1 MFFDESLTV
10 ILMARNIVLANA
22 ISNNRGFVYFTID
35 IPKNAKI
42 AILGITPNNVKTT
55 KGINGILV
63 IPAAIE
69 NTLKGTIGKILP
81 IKTLIEIGRAHV

>member
-1 MFFDESLTV
+1 M
-10 ILMARNIVLANA
+10 ANA
-22 ISNNRGFVYFTID
+22 ISNNTGLVYFTID
-35 IPKNAKI
+35 MPKKAKT

-69 NTLKGTIGKILP
+69 KTLKGTIGKILP
-81 IKTLIEIGRAHV
+81 IKTLIVPCFLANCSAL